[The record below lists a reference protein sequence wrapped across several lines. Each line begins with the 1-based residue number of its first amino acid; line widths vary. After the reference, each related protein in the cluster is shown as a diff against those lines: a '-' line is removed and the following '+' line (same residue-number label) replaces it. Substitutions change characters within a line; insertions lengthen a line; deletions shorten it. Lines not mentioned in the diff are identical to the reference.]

1 MVTNVYSLLKYRKNV
16 LYPTYFIIFSADS
29 YDCVTNV
36 IGDIDQGNINCG
48 CKVECTEESYTVGL
62 STSLW
67 PSTQYFV
74 SFPSLHV
81 QVMVKNIHEENE
93 FVN

>member
-1 MVTNVYSLLKYRKNV
+1 MNFKYQGYK
-16 LYPTYFIIFSADS
+16 TYVSADS

-48 CKVECTEESYTVGL
+48 CKVECKEESYSVGL

-74 SFPSLHV
+74 SVASKHFTKHG
-81 QVMVKNIHEENE
+81 
-93 FVN
+93 